1 MSFKLVMR
9 ATPLPVSPGCRCR
22 GALNEPIAMSR
33 RSTRRKISPN
43 QQTRADLIYPR
54 SLHVLEPG
62 RTRRHGMP
70 RLAVML
76 WGLAIGF
83 AAAMSVAGLLAWLG

>member
-1 MSFKLVMR
+1 MSGR
-9 ATPLPVSPGCRCR
+9 T
-22 GALNEPIAMSR
+22 
-33 RSTRRKISPN
+33 TRHKISPN

-70 RLAVML
+70 RLALGL

-83 AAAMSVAGLLAWLG
+83 ASAVSVAGLFAWLT